1 MRFPSVPILLVLVL
15 IHPYPALAAHF
26 SGKVLEKGT
35 KIPLAGVNLLL
46 EPLSTSPLP
55 LSTPG
60 SPSQPVPE
68 APRSTFTASSDL
80 EGVFSFEVPDGTYR
94 LTLLGIGL
102 KRGILPG
109 IELGGPKVQDLYL
122 ERDGFS
128 LPEVVVTGERVE
140 STRPSRSTLGKEEL
154 VRVPGTGGDVLKA
167 LQALPGVAAIGD
179 LSGQMLVRGGGPQD
193 NLYLLDRIPIAF
205 PFHFGGLI
213 STLNSDLIDKVDFSA
228 GGFGPE
234 YGNFWGGVIDVTQRS
249 GRSDR
254 WGAKAEVNLLL
265 SEVLLEGPLFPG
277 GSMALAGRRSYLE
290 LMGGFFDDFTA
301 IPSFADYQAKCSWD
315 PSRQEHW
322 DLQAFGSDDRLG
334 LTIDPDSELAQ
345 QDPAYAGIFEFHNG
359 YDSQGLNFRTQ
370 LGPDT
375 VLWNTAYHFNF
386 FFATRLGD
394 ELNLRVSYEDCGDR
408 LDLVHGFGEGV
419 SLRAGLE
426 YHHALIG
433 SRGLFVRPPAE
444 GDPDF
449 DLTSAERVT
458 TNFSTI
464 SNNLGLYAEQRFRWF
479 GGKAEFALGGRL
491 DYQTYNSKLDPSPR
505 FSVAVFPREGTVV
518 RASYGHYHQLPI
530 QGPYLN
536 PDFGNP
542 DLDSGRC
549 ASAILGVEQVLA
561 EGLSL
566 KVEAYQ
572 KTLSRVVVPA
582 PWTNYS
588 NQGSGTSRGVEVF
601 LRRAPAERLFGW
613 ISYAWSESLRYDGT
627 DRPARLY
634 DYDQPHI
641 LTLVAGYKINPGWE
655 VGLKWRFSSGS
666 PETPILGS
674 FQDPGSGRYLPLYGP
689 VNSARLPDYHR
700 LDLSTSL
707 RTTYETWE
715 WRVFLEVLNLYD
727 QPNVFAHTYNVDYTQ
742 RKDLRQ
748 LPLLPYLGF
757 EASY

>member
-1 MRFPSVPILLVLVL
+1 MRLPSLSILLVLASL
-15 IHPYPALAAHF
+15 SPGPSSAATL
-26 SGKVLEKGT
+26 SGKVLEKGV
-35 KIPLAGVNLLL
+35 KAPLAGVNLLL
-46 EPLSTSPLP
+46 ETLSSSSLSVPTPGATVGPTSDAPLP
-55 LSTPG
+55 TYNA
-60 SPSQPVPE
+60 V
-68 APRSTFTASSDL
+68 SDL
-80 EGVFSFEVPDGTYR
+80 EGDFSLEAPEGTYR
-94 LTLLGIGL
+94 LTLIGMGL
-102 KRGILPG
+102 KSSVLSG
-109 IELGGPKVQDLYL
+109 IELKGDGVQDLFL

-128 LPEVVVTGERVE
+128 LPEVVVMGEAQKVPL
-140 STRPSRSTLGKEEL
+140 PSRETLGKDEL
-154 VRVPGTGGDVLKA
+154 TKVPGTGGDVLKA
-167 LQALPGVAAIGD
+167 LQSLPGVAAIGD

-213 STLNSDLIDKVDFSA
+213 STINSDLIEKVDFSA

-254 WGAKAEVNLLL
+254 WGARAEVNLLL
-265 SEVLLEGPLFPG
+265 SEALVEGPLFPQG
-277 GSMALAGRRSYLE
+277 TLALAGRRSYLE
-290 LMGGFFDDFTA
+290 LMGGLFDDFTA
-301 IPSFADYQAKCSWD
+301 IPSFSDYQVKSSWD
-315 PSRQEHW
+315 PSNREHW
-322 DLQAFGSDDRLG
+322 DLQVFGSDDRLG
-334 LTIDPDSELAQ
+334 LVISPDSELAQ
-345 QDPAYAGIFEFHNG
+345 QDPAYAGVFEFHNG
-359 YDSQGLNFRTQ
+359 YDSQGMNFRTE

-375 VLWNTAYHFNF
+375 TLWNTLHHFDF

-394 ELNLRVSYEDCGDR
+394 ELNLRITYEDWGDR

-433 SRGLFVRPPAE
+433 SQGLFVRPPSE

-449 DLTSAERVT
+449 DLTSAERIST
-458 TNFSTI
+458 DFSTV
-464 SNNLGLYAEQRFRWF
+464 SNNIGLYAEQRFRWF
-479 GGKAEFALGGRL
+479 GGKAEFSLGGRL

-505 FSVAVFPREGTVV
+505 FSVAVFPVEGTVV
-518 RASYGHYHQLPI
+518 KASYGHYHQLPI

-549 ASAILGVEQVLA
+549 ASAILGVEQRLE

-572 KTLSRVVVPA
+572 KTLSRMVVPD
-582 PWTNYS
+582 PWSRYS
-588 NQGSGTSRGVEVF
+588 NQGSGTSRGIEVF
-601 LRRAPAERLFGW
+601 LRRAPSERLFGW
-613 ISYAWSESLRYDGT
+613 VSYAFSESFRYDGT
-627 DRPARLY
+627 DLPARLY

-641 LTLVAGYKINPGWE
+641 LTCVVGYKVNPGWE
-655 VGLKWRFSSGS
+655 VGLKWRFSSGQ

-674 FQDPGSGRYLPLYGP
+674 FQDPSSGRYLPLYGP
-689 VNSARLPDYHR
+689 VNSVRLPDYHR

-727 QPNVFAHTYNVDYTQ
+727 QPNVFAHTYNADYTQ
-742 RKDLRQ
+742 RKDLHQ

-757 EASY
+757 EAKY